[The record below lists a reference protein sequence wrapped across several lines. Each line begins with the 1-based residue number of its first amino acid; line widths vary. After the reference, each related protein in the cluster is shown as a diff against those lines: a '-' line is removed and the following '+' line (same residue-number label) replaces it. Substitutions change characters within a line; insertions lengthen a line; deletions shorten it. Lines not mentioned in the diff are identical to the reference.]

1 MSIIQPAS
9 DQNEIKTVNILEN
22 GQIAYK
28 PENVNNEKEEIDK
41 IQNENEKFKIVKNPS
56 GGFLDEQNLTELNL
70 NITVNDDKNGG

>member
-28 PENVNNEKEEIDK
+28 PEKANNEKEEIDK
-41 IQNENEKFKIVKNPS
+41 NQNELFKIVKNPS

-70 NITVNDDKNGG
+70 NITVNDEKNGG